1 MPQKEHEPKQLPLLA
16 VDDDAATRLLQARM
30 LDVKGWKPPA
40 NPALRR
46 SRGRLASHV

>member
-1 MPQKEHEPKQLPLLA
+1 MPQKEHELKQPPILA
-16 VDDDAATRLLQARM
+16 VDDDAATLLLLARM

-40 NPALRR
+40 EPALTR